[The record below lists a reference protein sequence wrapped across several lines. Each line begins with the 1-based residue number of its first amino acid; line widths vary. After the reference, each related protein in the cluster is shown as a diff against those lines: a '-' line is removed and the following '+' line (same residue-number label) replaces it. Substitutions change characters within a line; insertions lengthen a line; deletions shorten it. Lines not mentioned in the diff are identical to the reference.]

1 MSEMDS
7 LVDIEIHTGRHM
19 DTYTD
24 RQKDKTMFNRYSMGK
39 TTSAKIHARDDPSMK
54 NSTQHHAII
63 FVNVSVC
70 LSLNAM
76 KSNGMNMQALYP
88 LISFSFT
95 SELMA
100 KGGVLCIAFAAVHFK
115 GNSFLT

>member
-1 MSEMDS
+1 
-7 LVDIEIHTGRHM
+7 
-19 DTYTD
+19 
-24 RQKDKTMFNRYSMGK
+24 
-39 TTSAKIHARDDPSMK
+39 MK
-54 NSTQHHAII
+54 NYEKLNSTPRY
-63 FVNVSVC
+63 NLCKC
-70 LSLNAM
+70 LSMSPSQCHEKQWYEHA
-76 KSNGMNMQALYP
+76 GALYP

>member
-1 MSEMDS
+1 
-7 LVDIEIHTGRHM
+7 M

-76 KSNGMNMQALYP
+76 KSNGML
-88 LISFSFT
+88 
-95 SELMA
+95 
-100 KGGVLCIAFAAVHFK
+100 V
-115 GNSFLT
+115 